1 MGKVIYKDNYIFPA
15 IISYL
20 GDKDYNVRFIDFENI
35 TTYGE
40 TLAEAFDAAEDALK
54 LEIFDL
60 YSDMLEIP
68 KSTDV
73 NNIRVENGETLI
85 LVKVN
90 LKDVLKQYDDKAVKK
105 TLTIPSWLN
114 KIVEEKKVNCSQIL
128 QEALQEKLDIN

>member
-1 MGKVIYKDNYIFPA
+1 MYENNYIFPA
-15 IISYL
+15 VISFL
-20 GDKDYNVRFIDFENI
+20 GEKDYNVRFLDFENI

-40 TLAEAFDAAEDALK
+40 TLAEAFDSAEDALK

-68 KSTDV
+68 KSTEV

>member
-15 IISYL
+15 IINYL

-40 TLAEAFDAAEDALK
+40 TLAEAFDSAEDALK

-68 KSTDV
+68 KSTEV